1 VQKRKNNFIISNLE
15 FKLSRGVTLIEFL
28 AVILIIVILVAISIP
43 VWRNIQPTL
52 ELNGSCREL
61 VTDLRYA
68 QQLSIAEQIIYG
80 VRFNF
85 AENKYQIIQYKKTDG
100 TTENVI
106 KSKFLPEGID
116 LEQVGSFSEAK
127 FTPYGSVMESGEVR
141 LVNAQNQIKT
151 IDIRPSGFVKVD

>member
-1 VQKRKNNFIISNLE
+1 MNKKSIVYSLKSKVNGFS
-15 FKLSRGVTLIEFL
+15 LIEFL

-52 ELNGSCREL
+52 ELSGSCREL

-85 AENKYQIIQYKKTDG
+85 EENQYQIIQYKKTDG
-100 TTENVI
+100 ITENVI
-106 KSKFLPEGID
+106 KLKLLLPGGID
-116 LEQVGSFSEAK
+116 LEQIGSFSEAK
-127 FTPYGSVMESGEVR
+127 FTPYGSAMESGEVR